1 MEPIG
6 RWVHAR
12 RFRSAAAVIDFASFG
27 ETCDNLSS
35 SLFLAGSMAV
45 YKQKASK
52 FWWYKFKWNGSV
64 VRQSTKQTNKR
75 VAEQMEAAYKTALAK
90 GEVGIAEKKTVPTF
104 KDFSERFIQAIEVRC
119 AAKPRTVAFYRE
131 KLARLL
137 EFEPL
142 ARTRLDKVDEA
153 LIEKY
158 VQDRRKRVAPATVNR
173 QLATLRRALR
183 LAHEW
188 RVLDR
193 LPRIRLLPGEK
204 NREFVLSRE
213 QESKYL
219 NAAPQPLRDAA
230 LLILDTG
237 LRVGEAVGLRWDDI
251 HLDPVGDGKLG
262 YLHVGGGKSRNAK
275 RNVSL
280 TARVRKMLR
289 GHSRDQG
296 SPWVFPGEG
305 ENPFVVTSLD
315 HQHRKVRG
323 ALKLPADFVIH
334 SLRHTMLTR
343 LGEAGVDA
351 FTIMRIAGHSS
362 ITISQRYG
370 HPSPESVER
379 AFARLEAPTRP
390 LRGKKGA

>member
-1 MEPIG
+1 
-6 RWVHAR
+6 
-12 RFRSAAAVIDFASFG
+12 
-27 ETCDNLSS
+27 
-35 SLFLAGSMAV
+35 MAV
-45 YKQKASK
+45 YKQSTSK
-52 FWWYKFKWNGSV
+52 FWWYKFKWNGGI
-64 VRQSTKQTNKR
+64 VRQTTKQTNKR
-75 VAEQMEAAYKTALAK
+75 VAEQMEAAHKTALAK
-90 GEVGIAEKKTVPTF
+90 GEVGIVEKKAVPTF
-104 KDFSERFIQAIEVRC
+104 KDFSERFIKAIEVRC

-131 KLARLL
+131 KLTRLL

-142 ARTRLDKVDEA
+142 AQTRLDKIDEA
-153 LIEKY
+153 LIEEY
-158 VQDRRKRVAPATVNR
+158 VQHRRKRVAPATVNR

-193 LPRIRLLPGEK
+193 LPRIHLLPGEK

-213 QESKYL
+213 QESNYL
-219 NAAPQPLRDAA
+219 NAAPQPLRDTA

-251 HLDPVGDGKLG
+251 HLAPVGDGKLG

-280 TARVRKMLR
+280 TARVRDMLR
-289 GHSRDQG
+289 GRSGGQG
-296 SPWVFPGEG
+296 SGWVFPGEG

-315 HQHRKVRG
+315 HQHEKVRD
-323 ALKLPADFVIH
+323 ALKLPPDFVIH

-362 ITISQRYG
+362 ITISQRYV

-379 AFARLEAPTRP
+379 AFARLEASNQAPP
-390 LRGKKGA
+390 KQ